1 MTITQKI
8 TALPPA
14 PDPVIHP
21 RTEFAQVAAAS
32 VLAQRALPGELNA
45 FATQANAL
53 ADELNGKAAAA
64 DVSAQTAAGAMQ
76 AAIAAVGAPAWVSGT
91 TYAKNAQVISQINFQ
106 PYRRMA
112 AGGGTT
118 DPANDTGSVWAPL
131 YGNGSFTVRPAAT
144 STFDLST
151 GNFFTRAMGANQ
163 TWVFDKCPT
172 DGFSFAVELAYTGG
186 TLALPSTVKT
196 PNNLV
201 PLLTA
206 GKTHLLMFVTVNR
219 GTTRWRLTVSEPY
232 DN

>member
-1 MTITQKI
+1 MPITQKV
-8 TALPPA
+8 TLLPPA
-14 PDPVIHP
+14 PDPAVDQP
-21 RTEFAQVAAAS
+21 AEFSQKAAAS

-106 PYRRMA
+106 PYRRMV

-118 DPANDTGSVWAPL
+118 DPANDTGAVWAPL
-131 YGNGSFTVRPAAT
+131 YGNGSFNVRANAT
-144 STFDLST
+144 STFDLSA
-151 GNFFTRAMGANQ
+151 NSFFTRAMGASQ

-172 DGFSFAVELAYTGG
+172 DGFAFAVEMAYTGG
-186 TLALPSTVKT
+186 TLTLPSTVKT
-196 PNNLV
+196 QNNLV
-201 PLLTA
+201 YSFTA
-206 GKTHLLMFVTVNR
+206 GKTYLLLFVTSNK
-219 GTTRWRLTVSEPY
+219 GSRWRMSVTEPY